1 MNAKARAAQGR
12 HARFRPLAYVA
23 RSTPCGSIG
32 SLPEQEG
39 GVYVIARSGLDM
51 CRHRTLAWVLIKA
64 RVCSVQE
71 PWDPIVGSSDPI
83 GGVCISFQGS
93 GLHTWRS
100 WTNLG
105 GLDCISRGPAL
116 SHGGPDS
123 LLRPWGLSL
132 SPDMWRLRTRPCGGV
147 RRCCGPRV
155 VARGWGE
162 SWLGPT
168 HITLTTRLRDSRVDT
183 ASLYSSKG
191 YPSFRV
197 PIVAPGPTSGE
208 DASLQVG
215 PKLVLCF
222 DMA

>member
-1 MNAKARAAQGR
+1 
-12 HARFRPLAYVA
+12 V
-23 RSTPCGSIG
+23 
-32 SLPEQEG
+32 G
-39 GVYVIARSGLDM
+39 G
-51 CRHRTLAWVLIKA
+51 
-64 RVCSVQE
+64 
-71 PWDPIVGSSDPI
+71 SDPI
-83 GGVCISFQGS
+83 RGVRIPFLGS

-100 WTNLG
+100 WTNLEG
-105 GLDCISRGPAL
+105 SDCIPRGPAL

-123 LLRPWGLSL
+123 LLMSWSISLSL
-132 SPDMWRLRTRPCGGV
+132 DTWRLRTRPCGGV

-162 SWLGPT
+162 SWFGPT
-168 HITLTTRLRDSRVDT
+168 HSTFTTRLRDRRVGT
-183 ASLYSSKG
+183 VSLYSSKG

-197 PIVAPGPTSGE
+197 PIVAPRPTSGE